1 MAVPVARE
9 LAEWRSRA
17 RGEPEGL
24 ECRPLVVQWRL
35 PARPSSAGTAARAA
49 SRLVAPEM
57 VALAVLEEMGAAPA
71 IALVK
76 RSVQLSRMMSSYQ
89 ALLFMRRLSRLV
101 TLEQA
106 DRVDLA
112 TATLP
117 SLDPAV
123 TEAQD
128 F

>member
-1 MAVPVARE
+1 V
-9 LAEWRSRA
+9 
-17 RGEPEGL
+17 
-24 ECRPLVVQWRL
+24 
-35 PARPSSAGTAARAA
+35 
-49 SRLVAPEM
+49 LVALRLAVPEM

-89 ALLFMRRLSRLV
+89 ALLSVMCRLSRLV

-106 DRVDLA
+106 DRVVLA

-117 SLDPAV
+117 SLDPAA

>member
-1 MAVPVARE
+1 
-9 LAEWRSRA
+9 
-17 RGEPEGL
+17 
-24 ECRPLVVQWRL
+24 
-35 PARPSSAGTAARAA
+35 
-49 SRLVAPEM
+49 M

-71 IALVK
+71 LALVK